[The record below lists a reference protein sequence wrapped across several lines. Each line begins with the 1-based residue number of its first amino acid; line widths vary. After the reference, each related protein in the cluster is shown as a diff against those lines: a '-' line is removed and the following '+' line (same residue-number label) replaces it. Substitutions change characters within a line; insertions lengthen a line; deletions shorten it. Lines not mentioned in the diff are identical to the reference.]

1 MKKLTA
7 AILTLALILTAATA
21 CAYEYRFTLDADR
34 LYPNTGIV
42 IEVNRYEDFVRCVDA
57 AGLEWIFPDADD
69 WTEGDL
75 VSLMMF
81 DNFTDGVS
89 DDTVMVAYYAGFG
102 GLDLMNEWKSRM
114 E

>member
-1 MKKLTA
+1 MKNLIA
-7 AILTLALILTAATA
+7 VILTLILILTAATA
-21 CAYEYRFTLDADR
+21 CAYEYRFTLDADH

-42 IEVNRYEDFVRCVDA
+42 IEVNAYEDFIRCVDA
-57 AGLEWIFPDADD
+57 AGLEWIFPEADG
-69 WTEGDL
+69 WAEGDL

-81 DNFTDGVS
+81 DNFTDGVT